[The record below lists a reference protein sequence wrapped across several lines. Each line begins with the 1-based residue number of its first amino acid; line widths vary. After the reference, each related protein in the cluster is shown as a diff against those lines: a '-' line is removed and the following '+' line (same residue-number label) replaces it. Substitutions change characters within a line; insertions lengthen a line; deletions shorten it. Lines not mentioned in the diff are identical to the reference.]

1 MPHESFISSGFCG
14 FCPVLFFE
22 KLPSTM
28 DKAHDLA
35 AQGAVEKTL
44 VLARTQTKGRGR
56 RGKFWKSP
64 EGNLYMSVILRPQE
78 PLKN

>member
-1 MPHESFISSGFCG
+1 
-14 FCPVLFFE
+14 
-22 KLPSTM
+22 M
-28 DKAHDLA
+28 DKAHELA

-78 PLKN
+78 PLITDDAVVPFMLSRGRNLSK